1 MAMGLPELSYLGM
14 VKKFLIVLIA
24 VCEANDDAKRLYDD
38 LLLKHGYN
46 KLIRPVGNNS
56 DKLVVKMGI
65 RLSQLIDI
73 DEKNQI
79 MTTNVW
85 LRQEWEDVNLRWQAS
100 EYGGIDEF
108 LVPSEKIWIPDIV
121 LFNNADG
128 KYEVTLMTKATVYA
142 NGHVVW
148 EPPAIYKSS
157 CMINVEYFPFDEQ
170 KCSMKFGSWTY
181 DGDQVDLVHLCAK
194 TNVPNITIKNGID
207 LRDFYASVE
216 WDILEV
222 EAVKNVRNYPC
233 CTEKYP
239 DITFSVLMRRKTLF
253 HTVNL
258 IIPCVAISCLTVLVF
273 YLPSDSGEKITLCI
287 SILLSLT
294 VFFLLLAEIIPPTSI
309 VVPLIGKYL
318 LFTMILVTLSII
330 VTVIVLNVHFR
341 SPATHCMSPW
351 VRRVF
356 LNILPRLL
364 VMRRPHQEPD
374 DFADSKKAVLRTC
387 NGLNFR
393 RGEQSLRPQVG
404 YGFDDKSPRLR
415 AGHHTEEMMSVDFN
429 EEVTGTIRRS
439 RYSKEIMDAID
450 SVTYI
455 AEHLKNE
462 DRDSSMME
470 DWKYVAMVLDRLF
483 LWIFTTACVV
493 GTFGIILQ
501 APTLYDNRSAITP
514 MVSNESC
521 YSAHSSR

>member
-1 MAMGLPELSYLGM
+1 MPALTNCWCRQRTSGGRTWSSST
-14 VKKFLIVLIA
+14 
-24 VCEANDDAKRLYDD
+24 N
-38 LLLKHGYN
+38 
-46 KLIRPVGNNS
+46 GN
-56 DKLVVKMGI
+56 
-65 RLSQLIDI
+65 
-73 DEKNQI
+73 
-79 MTTNVW
+79 
-85 LRQEWEDVNLRWQAS
+85 
-100 EYGGIDEF
+100 
-108 LVPSEKIWIPDIV
+108 
-121 LFNNADG
+121 
-128 KYEVTLMTKATVYA
+128 YEVTLMTKATIHS

-157 CMINVEYFPFDEQ
+157 CTIDVEFFPFDEQ
-170 KCSMKFGSWTY
+170 RCKMKFGSWTY
-181 DGDQVDLVHLCAK
+181 DGDQVDLVHICAK
-194 TNVPNITIKNGID
+194 TNEANVTIKNGID
-207 LRDFYASVE
+207 LRDFYPSVE

-222 EAVKNVRNYPC
+222 DAVKNIRMYPC
-233 CTEKYP
+233 CSERYP
-239 DITFSVLMRRKTLF
+239 DITFSVRMRRKTLF

-341 SPATHCMSPW
+341 SPATHSMSPW

-356 LNILPRLL
+356 LSILPRLL
-364 VMRRPHQEPD
+364 VMRRPHQEPEEPV
-374 DFADSKKAVLRTC
+374 SPKKVVIRTC
-387 NGLNFR
+387 NGLDIRNQA
-393 RGEQSLRPQVG
+393 EDLRSRSQVG
-404 YGFDDKSPRLR
+404 YGYEEKVSPRLR
-415 AGHHTEEMMSVDFN
+415 RPHNMEELLSMELGDDSPGAV
-429 EEVTGTIRRS
+429 RRA

-450 SVTYI
+450 SVTFI

-462 DRDSSMME
+462 DRDSSLPRIWRRKYPIME

-501 APTLYDNRSAITP
+501 APTLYDERTALTP
-514 MVSNESC
+514 VDPSISC

>member
-1 MAMGLPELSYLGM
+1 M
-14 VKKFLIVLIA
+14 
-24 VCEANDDAKRLYDD
+24 
-38 LLLKHGYN
+38 
-46 KLIRPVGNNS
+46 
-56 DKLVVKMGI
+56 
-65 RLSQLIDI
+65 
-73 DEKNQI
+73 
-79 MTTNVW
+79 
-85 LRQEWEDVNLRWQAS
+85 NLRWNPR
-100 EYGGIDEF
+100 EYAGIAEF
-108 LVPSEKIWIPDIV
+108 LVPSEDVWRPDVV
-121 LFNNADG
+121 LYNNADG
-128 KYEVTLMTKATVYA
+128 NYEVTLMTKATVHST
-142 NGHVVW
+142 GLVVW

-157 CMINVEYFPFDEQ
+157 CTINVEFFPFDEQ
-170 KCSMKFGSWTY
+170 SCKMKFGSWTY
-181 DGDQVDLVHLCAK
+181 DGDQVDLVHICAK
-194 TNVPNITIKNGID
+194 SNEANVTIKNGID
-207 LRDFYASVE
+207 LRDFYPSVE

-222 EAVKNVRNYPC
+222 DAVKNIRQYPC
-233 CTEKYP
+233 CTERYP
-239 DITFSVLMRRKTLF
+239 DITFSVSMRRKTLF

-341 SPATHCMSPW
+341 SPATHSMSPW

-364 VMRRPHQEPD
+364 VMRRPHQEPEELLPP
-374 DFADSKKAVLRTC
+374 KKVVIRTC
-387 NGLNFR
+387 NGLDIR
-393 RGEQSLRPQVG
+393 SQQEGQSSRPPVG
-404 YGFDDKSPRLR
+404 YCFDDKLSPRLR
-415 AGHHTEEMMSVDFN
+415 RAHMEELLRLDFG
-429 EEVTGTIRRS
+429 EESTGTIRRA

-450 SVTYI
+450 SVIFI

-462 DRDSSMME
+462 DRDSSLPRIWRRKYPMME

-501 APTLYDNRSAITP
+501 APTLYDDRNPLTP
-514 MVSNESC
+514 VDPRESC
-521 YSAHSSR
+521 YSQHPPR

>member
-1 MAMGLPELSYLGM
+1 
-14 VKKFLIVLIA
+14 
-24 VCEANDDAKRLYDD
+24 
-38 LLLKHGYN
+38 
-46 KLIRPVGNNS
+46 
-56 DKLVVKMGI
+56 
-65 RLSQLIDI
+65 
-73 DEKNQI
+73 
-79 MTTNVW
+79 
-85 LRQEWEDVNLRWQAS
+85 
-100 EYGGIDEF
+100 
-108 LVPSEKIWIPDIV
+108 
-121 LFNNADG
+121 
-128 KYEVTLMTKATVYA
+128 
-142 NGHVVW
+142 
-148 EPPAIYKSS
+148 
-157 CMINVEYFPFDEQ
+157 
-170 KCSMKFGSWTY
+170 MKFGSWTY

-194 TNVPNITIKNGID
+194 TNEPNITIRNGID
-207 LRDFYASVE
+207 LRDFYPSVE

-222 EAVKNVRNYPC
+222 DAVKNVRNYPC
-233 CTEKYP
+233 CSEKYP

-364 VMRRPHQEPD
+364 IMRRPHQDAD
-374 DFADSKKAVLRTC
+374 DFLQSKKVVSRNC

-393 RGEQSLRPQVG
+393 GFREEQSSRPPVG
-404 YGFDDKSPRLR
+404 YSFEDKSPRMR
-415 AGHHTEEMMSVDFN
+415 RGHMEELLSVDLG
-429 EEVTGTIRRS
+429 EEVTGAIRRS

-483 LWIFTTACVV
+483 LWIFTTACIV

-501 APTLYDNRSAITP
+501 APTLYDNRRPVTP
-514 MVSNESC
+514 MESNESC
-521 YSAHSSR
+521 YSAYSSR